1 MKINKILIMMVA
13 AVGLS
18 ITSCDDAFLE
28 IEPNDTITLDNF
40 FSSESDL
47 RVATAGL
54 YGKVWFDFNDKFYYA
69 LGDGRANNIFA
80 PYSDYVYPFTNFTE
94 TSLTGPLVSAWA
106 SFYNV
111 IGQANNTINN
121 IEANATGV
129 SDEAKNAAIAE
140 ARFMRGTAYWYLASL
155 WGDVPIIVDNGAL
168 VNNPIIPTNPRDDVF
183 EFAIRDLEFAAD
195 NLPEEATQSGR
206 LTQWSAYGM
215 LARVYLSY
223 AGLHNIDDR
232 NGGLRDPEYL
242 DLARKA
248 AAKVCK
254 ESGLELNED
263 YAELFTLD
271 GNNDPESLFALQWV
285 GGTTEYGIINTQQAY
300 FAWNSEITGD
310 DAAWGYYTFASWDMI
325 REYDAA
331 ETVRLHST
339 FATYGAEYPEINQA
353 AGGYVYEETDRAN
366 IKKGVVGS
374 SKDTEGVVARMN
386 SGLTTKM
393 LRLAEV
399 YLIYAEAIMGNN
411 PSTTD
416 ATALEYFNKV
426 RERAG
431 MPSKSEIS
439 YEDIRYERRIEL
451 AMEGQYWY
459 DLVRRSYYRQQEVL
473 NYMNDAQDR
482 AVQYEYDEGAGTY
495 VEGDENTAQQVATA
509 TAESLLLPYPESE
522 LVQNPL
528 LREAPVPYEFEE
540 ERVNLFQ

>member
-1 MKINKILIMMVA
+1 MKIKKILTIIA
-13 AVGLS
+13 FAGLG
-18 ITSCDDAFLE
+18 ITSCDDGFLE
-28 IEPNDTITLDNF
+28 VQPNDTITLDNF
-40 FSSESDL
+40 FASENDL
-47 RVATAGL
+47 KAATAGL

-94 TSLTGPLVSAWA
+94 TSLTGPLVSAWG

-121 IEANATGV
+121 IEANATNV
-129 SDEAKNAAIAE
+129 SEEAKNEAIAE

-155 WGDVPIIVDNGAL
+155 WGNVPIITDNAAI
-168 VNNPIIPTNPRDDVF
+168 VNNPIIPTNPRNDVF
-183 EFAIRDLEFAAD
+183 EFAIRDLEFAATH
-195 NLPEEATQSGR
+195 LPLEATQNGR
-206 LTQWSAYGM
+206 LNQWSSYGM

-242 DLARKA
+242 ELARKA
-248 AAKVCK
+248 AEKVCT

-263 YAELFTLD
+263 YAELFTID

-285 GGTTEYGIINTQQAY
+285 GGTTEYGITNTQQAY

-325 REYDAA
+325 REYDSD

-353 AGGYVYEETDRAN
+353 AGGYLYEETDRAN

-374 SKDTEGVVARMN
+374 TKDTEGVAVRMN

-399 YLIYAEAIMGNN
+399 YLIYAEAILGNN

-431 MPSKSEIS
+431 MPSKSEIT

-473 NYMNDAQDR
+473 NYVNDAQDR
-482 AVQYEYDEGAGTY
+482 AVQYEYDEATGTY
-495 VEGDENTAQQVATA
+495 IEGDENTAQQVATA
-509 TAESLLLPYPESE
+509 TAEDLLLPYPESE

-528 LREAPVPYEFEE
+528 LREEPVNYEFTE